1 MPIIRNKDDWA
12 SVFRKQVRKLG
23 KGWTVRETPKSGKVQ
38 IEIRSTQNEPHQ
50 PISNFLPTVENY
62 QKKIRGYQTT
72 TLDFKWDEIT
82 AGDAYTRIRN
92 IYSLVAKDGYSL
104 KQAAEIAAGKAP
116 KTIGQLDWA
125 GAINDFKVFKTT
137 TGRSIAETT
146 WNKEYYLSPE
156 ILEEKAKNVKG
167 NMKPITVFPVLNYAL
182 ELLETGS
189 VNTPEDLIDES
200 VRRWT
205 AGSRTRQQAV
215 RNLSAFL
222 NYCVKRKRFPI
233 QWDTTFLI
241 LKDHIG
247 EVPKDQK
254 KNSQKAD
261 AVEDHILVEL
271 IDHVESLD
279 KRWAFALKLM
289 AELGLRPVELLH
301 LEVRKHEGEKEWFC
315 TYEKKAGN
323 GSTRAGELFPI
334 KLKNKKGISQE
345 WNLMET
351 FEKGE
356 LLPNLSTY
364 KYGVADGL
372 KNFLERRS
380 ATKKDGSRGAFSR
393 QAEKWFELK
402 ERVFKEEK
410 KNLTLYSF
418 RHSYSLRAHQRG
430 IDPASVALAMRHDLK
445 THCSFYPWAERKAVK
460 DIFRE
465 KAA

>member
-1 MPIIRNKDDWA
+1 MPKVTNSAIWA
-12 SVFRKQVRKLG
+12 VSLRKSVSKLS
-23 KGWTVRETPKSGKVQ
+23 KGWTVEEARGNVRLVIRIPEQPKQSVVL
-38 IEIRSTQNEPHQ
+38 RFSWNELQ
-50 PISNFLPTVENY
+50 A
-62 QKKIRGYQTT
+62 
-72 TLDFKWDEIT
+72 D
-82 AGDAYTRIRN
+82 DAYIRIRN
-92 IYSLVAKDGYSL
+92 IYLLVAKDGYSL
-104 KQAAEIAAGKAP
+104 KQAAEIAAGAAP
-116 KTIGQLDWA
+116 KTIDQLDWA

-156 ILEEKAKNVKG
+156 VLEEKAKKVKG

-182 ELLETGS
+182 ELLEKGS

-222 NYCVKRKRFPI
+222 SYCVKRKKFPI

-254 KNSQKAD
+254 NKSQKAD
-261 AVEDHILVEL
+261 PVDDSILVEL
-271 IDHVESLD
+271 IDHVEGID
-279 KRWAFALKLM
+279 QRWAFALKLM

-301 LEVRKHEGEKEWFC
+301 LEVRKHQGEKEWFC

-323 GSTRAGELFPI
+323 GSTNAGELFPI
-334 KLKNKKGISQE
+334 KLKNKKGVTQE

-356 LLPNLSTY
+356 VELPELETY
-364 KYGVADGL
+364 KYGAADGL

-380 ATKKDGSRGAFSR
+380 ATRKDGSKGALSK
-393 QAEKWFELK
+393 QAKKWFELK
-402 ERVFKEEK
+402 ERVQKEEK

-430 IDPASVALAMRHDLK
+430 IDPESVALAMRHDLK
-445 THCSFYPWAERKAVK
+445 THTSFYPWAEKKKVK
-460 DIFRE
+460 EIF
-465 KAA
+465 KNLDNVVNII

>member
-1 MPIIRNKDDWA
+1 MPKVTNSAIWA
-12 SVFRKQVRKLG
+12 VSLRKSVSKLS
-23 KGWTVRETPKSGKVQ
+23 KGWTVEEARGNVRLVIRIPEQPKQSVVLPF
-38 IEIRSTQNEPHQ
+38 SWNELQ
-50 PISNFLPTVENY
+50 A
-62 QKKIRGYQTT
+62 
-72 TLDFKWDEIT
+72 D
-82 AGDAYTRIRN
+82 DAYIRIRN
-92 IYSLVAKDGYSL
+92 IYFLVAKDGYTL
-104 KQAAEIAAGKAP
+104 KQAAEIAAGAAP
-116 KTIGQLDWA
+116 KTIDQLDWA

-156 ILEEKAKNVKG
+156 ILDEKAKNIKG
-167 NMKPITVFPVLNYAL
+167 KMKPRTIFPVLNYAL
-182 ELLETGS
+182 ELLKRS
-189 VNTPEDLIDES
+189 AVSTPEDLIDES

-222 NYCVKRKRFPI
+222 SYCVKRKKFPI

-254 KNSQKAD
+254 NKSQKAD
-261 AVEDHILVEL
+261 PVDDSILIEL
-271 IDHVESLD
+271 IDHVEGID
-279 KRWAFALKLM
+279 QRWAFALKLM
-289 AELGLRPVELLH
+289 AELGLRPVELMN
-301 LEVRKHEGEKEWFC
+301 LEVRKHQGEKEWFC

-323 GSTRAGELFPI
+323 GSTNAGELFPI
-334 KLKNKKGISQE
+334 KLKNKKGVTQE

-351 FEKGE
+351 FEKGKIE
-356 LLPNLSTY
+356 LPDLETY
-364 KYGVADGL
+364 KYGAADGL

-380 ATKKDGSRGAFSR
+380 ATKKDGTKGALSK
-393 QAEKWFELK
+393 QAKKWFELK
-402 ERVFKEEK
+402 ERVHKEEK

-430 IDPASVALAMRHDLK
+430 IDPESVSLAMRHDLK
-445 THCSFYPWAERKAVK
+445 THTSFYPWAEKKRVK

-465 KAA
+465 KVA

>member
-1 MPIIRNKDDWA
+1 MPKVTNSAIWA
-12 SVFRKQVRKLG
+12 VSLRKSVGKLS
-23 KGWTVRETPKSGKVQ
+23 KGWTVEDARGNVRLVIRIPEQPKQSVVLPF
-38 IEIRSTQNEPHQ
+38 SWNELQ
-50 PISNFLPTVENY
+50 A
-62 QKKIRGYQTT
+62 
-72 TLDFKWDEIT
+72 D
-82 AGDAYTRIRN
+82 DAYIRIRN

-104 KQAAEIAAGKAP
+104 KQAAQIASGAAP

-125 GAINDFKVFKTT
+125 GAINDFKIFKTT

-146 WNKEYYLSPE
+146 WNKEYFLSKEE
-156 ILEEKAKNVKG
+156 IEKRAANIKG
-167 NMKPITVFPVLNYAL
+167 NMRTRTVFPVLNNAL
-182 ELLETGS
+182 QLLEKGYVT
-189 VNTPEDLIDES
+189 TPEDLIDES
-200 VRRWT
+200 VRGWT
-205 AGSRTRQQAV
+205 AGSRSRQQAV
-215 RNLSAFL
+215 RNLAAFL
-222 NYCVKRKRFPI
+222 SYCVKRKKFPV
-233 QWDTTFLI
+233 QWDTTFLT

-247 EVPKDQK
+247 VIPKSQK
-254 KNSQKAD
+254 KKSQKAD
-261 AVEDHILVEL
+261 AVEDYILLEL
-271 IDHVESLD
+271 IDHVESID

-289 AELGLRPVELLH
+289 SVLGLRPVELLH

-345 WNLMET
+345 WNLMQT

-356 LLPNLSTY
+356 ILPDLSTY

-372 KNFLERRS
+372 KNFLERRG
-380 ATKKDGSRGAFSR
+380 ATKKDGTKGALSK
-393 QAEKWFELK
+393 QAKKWFELK

-418 RHSYSLRAHQRG
+418 RHSYSLRCHQRG

-445 THCSFYPWAERKAVK
+445 THCSFYPWAEKKAVK

>member
-1 MPIIRNKDDWA
+1 MPKVSNSAIWA
-12 SVFRKQVRKLG
+12 VSLRKSVGKLS
-23 KGWTVRETPKSGKVQ
+23 KGWTVEEARRNVRLVIRIPEQPKQSVVLPFGW
-38 IEIRSTQNEPHQ
+38 NELQ
-50 PISNFLPTVENY
+50 A
-62 QKKIRGYQTT
+62 
-72 TLDFKWDEIT
+72 D
-82 AGDAYTRIRN
+82 DAYIRIRN
-92 IYSLVAKDGYSL
+92 IYSLVAGNGYSL
-104 KQAAEIAAGKAP
+104 KQAAEITAGKAP

-156 ILEEKAKNVKG
+156 VLDEKAKNIKG
-167 NMKPITVFPVLNYAL
+167 NMKPRTVFPVLNYAL
-182 ELLETGS
+182 ELLERS
-189 VNTPEDLIDES
+189 AVNTPEDLIDES

-215 RNLSAFL
+215 RNLAAFL
-222 NYCVKRKRFPI
+222 GYCVKRKKFPI

-254 KNSQKAD
+254 NKSQKAD
-261 AVEDHILVEL
+261 PVDDSILVEL
-271 IDHVESLD
+271 IDHVEGID

-289 AELGLRPVELLH
+289 AELGLRPVELMH
-301 LEVRKHEGEKEWFC
+301 LEVRKHQGEKEWFC
-315 TYEKKAGN
+315 SYQKKAGN
-323 GSTRAGELFPI
+323 GSTQAGELFPI
-334 KLKNKKGISQE
+334 KLKNKKGVIQE
-345 WNLMET
+345 WDLMNT

-356 LLPNLSTY
+356 VELPDLATY
-364 KYGVADGL
+364 KYGAADGL

-380 ATKKDGSRGAFSR
+380 ATKKDGTRGALSK

-402 ERVFKEEK
+402 ERVQKEEK

-430 IDPASVALAMRHDLK
+430 IDPESVALAMRHDLK
-445 THCSFYPWAERKAVK
+445 THTSFYPWAEKKAVK
-460 DIFRE
+460 DIFKE
-465 KAA
+465 KAG